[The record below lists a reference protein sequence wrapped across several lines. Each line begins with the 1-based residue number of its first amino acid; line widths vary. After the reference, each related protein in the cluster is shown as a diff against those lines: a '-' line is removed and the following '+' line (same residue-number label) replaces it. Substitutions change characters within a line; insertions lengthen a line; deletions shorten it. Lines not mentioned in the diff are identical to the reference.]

1 LVRPVFFIVF
11 TAVTLVVGVLSMKLA
26 AESLSTLSLYSV
38 HTSLLLLVSLL
49 AFVLQGLLWL
59 QVLKHYP
66 LSIAYPA
73 FSIVSFIIL
82 VIAALYLNEG
92 ITYQNVLGLIVI
104 SFGVLVLSR
113 SVEGT

>member
-1 LVRPVFFIVF
+1 
-11 TAVTLVVGVLSMKLA
+11 MKLA

-49 AFVLQGLLWL
+49 AFSLQGLLWV

-73 FSIVSFIIL
+73 FSIVGFIIL
-82 VIAALYLNEG
+82 VIAALCLNEG

-104 SFGVLVLSR
+104 SLGVLVMSR